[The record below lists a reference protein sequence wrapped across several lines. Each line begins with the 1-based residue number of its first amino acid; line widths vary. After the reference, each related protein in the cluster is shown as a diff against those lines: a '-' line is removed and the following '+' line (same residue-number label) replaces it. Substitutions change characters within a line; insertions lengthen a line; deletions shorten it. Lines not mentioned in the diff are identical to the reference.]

1 MATRFP
7 TERAARD
14 SAATNLA
21 PIVGR
26 RRHPGLMKLP
36 RARDAQR
43 ELASVKLSIAKWKR
57 SDLARD
63 SFRRGWKGGY
73 SLGRRDERLGVPET
87 PAPRGLPNHP
97 QVLVDG
103 VEVDERLA
111 PLLHTMWTLGL
122 DTQFSC
128 QGDPDR
134 YVPNHPGS
142 WDASAQIFFADV
154 DEAIKFVKKSKDLLG
169 HLTIFTEGGFR
180 VDVADGVGSPTL
192 RGDLR
197 FSPELI
203 APLTS
208 AWESFAAT
216 VRANSA

>member
-1 MATRFP
+1 
-7 TERAARD
+7 
-14 SAATNLA
+14 
-21 PIVGR
+21 
-26 RRHPGLMKLP
+26 MKLP

-57 SDLARD
+57 SDMARD

-111 PLLHTMWTLGL
+111 PLLHAMWTLGL

-142 WDASAQIFFADV
+142 WDASAQIFFADI
-154 DEAIKFVKKSKDLLG
+154 DQAIKFVKKSKEFLD
-169 HLTIFTEGGFR
+169 HLAIFPEGGFR
-180 VDVADGVGSPTL
+180 VDVADGIGSPTL

-197 FSPELI
+197 FSPGLI
-203 APLTS
+203 DPLTA